1 MKTVI
6 HTDFEQEDKWLR
18 DETDEEIR
26 KFSKFASDRLPD
38 HISSFVLIVTRDGY
52 VTNAIP
58 KNGKNEKEKQND

>member
-6 HTDFEQEDKWLR
+6 HSDFEPEDKFFKN
-18 DETDEEIR
+18 DTDEEIR
-26 KFSKFASDRLPD
+26 KFSKFTSDRLPD

-58 KNGKNEKEKQND
+58 KNGKNEKENQND